1 MLEVLERINS
11 KQKLIEWIKYESK
24 NVLRGETYAKYLQ
37 LSNRCFKKTSNKLS
51 ERQSTLLSV
60 KIALYTFTDLIAGGT
75 NNDVS
80 YLEGGVIVVVGAV
93 ILGGVRIAKSTNA
106 VVNKSFDES
115 DIAITGVPAHKV
127 SNIIGGRIGIQ
138 RIKVTLNGK
147 FN

>member
-1 MLEVLERINS
+1 M
-11 KQKLIEWIKYESK
+11 
-24 NVLRGETYAKYLQ
+24 
-37 LSNRCFKKTSNKLS
+37 
-51 ERQSTLLSV
+51 SV

-127 SNIIGGRIGIQ
+127 SNIIGAF
-138 RIKVTLNGK
+138 L
-147 FN
+147 